1 MVIYLF
7 NLSRLKVIW
16 NNFVII
22 IIVKVMVKLLL
33 GFVVIKLVIIVV
45 CIIVMGL
52 VGLEIKVG
60 VLLNKVVKNFMIIVF

>member
-22 IIVKVMVKLLL
+22 IIVKVMAKLLL